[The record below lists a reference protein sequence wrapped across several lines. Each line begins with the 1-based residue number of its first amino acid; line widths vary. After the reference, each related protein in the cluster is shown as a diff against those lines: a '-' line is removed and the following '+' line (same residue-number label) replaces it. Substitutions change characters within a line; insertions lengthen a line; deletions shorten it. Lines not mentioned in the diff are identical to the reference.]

1 MLTIDVCGTL
11 YYVRA
16 TQFPEKIPV
25 SWRHVECRE
34 NALIGRMPRAKSTDG
49 EAKDRASLVQQLKV
63 GFQVFVFEFFPCDG
77 FLQGLLAIVEGTADI
92 NDSYVV
98 LIIDDNVGADG

>member
-16 TQFPEKIPV
+16 TQFPEKIPI

-34 NALIGRMPRAKSTDG
+34 NALIGRVPRAKSTDG
-49 EAKDRASLVQQLKV
+49 KAKDRAGFVQRLKV
-63 GFQVFVFEFFPCDG
+63 GFQVFVFQLFPCDG
-77 FLQGLLAIVEGTADI
+77 FLQGLLAIVEETADI
-92 NDSYVV
+92 DDSYVV
-98 LIIDDNVGADG
+98 LIVVDNVGADD